1 VTGGGARAGDRL
13 LWLRLLRQ
21 GRPYAPHIAVLLL
34 LGLAATPLTLL
45 APYPLKI
52 AVDSVIGDHPLP
64 RFLEALVPGF
74 LVGSKE
80 GRLALAVLLLVGTAL
95 LVRLQGLGTWLLTTW
110 TSQRMVLD
118 FRARLFRH
126 AQRVSLA
133 YHDTKGTTDSSYR
146 ILYDAPSIQHLAI
159 DGVLPFLASA
169 VSFACMLVAIAL
181 LSPEIA
187 AVALAIAPLLFLAT
201 HVYGKRIRQRWK
213 SVKKIESASLSVV
226 QEALSALRVVKAFG
240 REEREESR
248 FEEVSNRGIRE
259 NLAVARAESVF
270 GIVIGL
276 TMAVG
281 TAAVLW
287 IGVGRVGAQAMTV
300 GDLLLVMAYLGHM
313 YEPLKTMSKKLAG
326 LQGSLASAERAFE
339 LLDEAKEVAERPDAR
354 PLLRARGEV
363 RFEGVSFSYDG
374 GRPALEEIAFE
385 VPAGAR
391 VGIAGHTGAGKT
403 TLVSLLM
410 RFYDPTSG
418 AIRLDGVDLRQWRLR
433 DLRNQF
439 AIVLQE
445 PVLFSASIA
454 ENIAYARPDACP
466 EEIVAAAR
474 AANAHEFIAGL
485 PEGYETPVGERGM
498 KLSGGE
504 RQRIS
509 LARAFLKDAPVLVLD
524 EPTSAVDPRTEEGI
538 FAAME
543 RLMAGRTTFIIAHR
557 PGTLDGCDLRLE
569 LARGRLVESRSR
581 VPEEAPRA

>member
-1 VTGGGARAGDRL
+1 MTGGGARAGDRL
-13 LWLRLLRQ
+13 LWRRLLRQ
-21 GRPYAPHIAVLLL
+21 GRPYAPHVALLLL

-45 APYPLKI
+45 QPYPLKI
-52 AVDSVIGDHPLP
+52 AIDSVIGDHPLP
-64 RFLEALVPGF
+64 RFLEALVPD
-74 LVGSKE
+74 LLAGSKE
-80 GRLALAVLLLVGTAL
+80 GRLALAVVLLVGTAL

-159 DGVLPFLASA
+159 DGALPFLSSA
-169 VSFACMLVAIAL
+169 VAFACMLLAIAL
-181 LSPEIA
+181 LSLEIA

-201 HVYGKRIRQRWK
+201 HVYGKRLRQRWR
-213 SVKKIESASLSVV
+213 SVKKLESASLSVV
-226 QEALSALRVVKAFG
+226 QEALAAVRVVKAFG

-276 TMAVG
+276 TTAVG

-287 IGVGRVGAQAMTV
+287 IGVRRVGAQAMTV

-354 PLLRARGEV
+354 PLLRARGDV
-363 RFEGVSFSYDG
+363 RFEGVAFSYDG

-418 AIRLDGVDLRQWRLR
+418 AVRLDGADLRDWRLR

-454 ENIAYARPDACP
+454 ENIAYARPDARP

-474 AANAHEFIAGL
+474 AANADEFNARL

-557 PGTLDGCDLRLE
+557 PGTLEGCDLRLE
-569 LARGRLVESRSR
+569 LARGRLVESRAR
-581 VPEEAPRA
+581 VAEEARP

>member
-1 VTGGGARAGDRL
+1 MTGGGARAGDRL
-13 LWLRLLRQ
+13 LWRRLLRQ
-21 GRPYAPHIAVLLL
+21 GRPYAPHVALLLL

-45 APYPLKI
+45 QPYPLKI
-52 AVDSVIGDHPLP
+52 AIDSVIGDHPLP
-64 RFLEALVPGF
+64 RFLEALVPD
-74 LVGSKE
+74 LLAGSKE
-80 GRLALAVLLLVGTAL
+80 GRLALAVVLLVGTAL

-159 DGVLPFLASA
+159 DGALPFLSSA
-169 VSFACMLVAIAL
+169 VAFACMLLAIAL
-181 LSPEIA
+181 LSLEIA

-201 HVYGKRIRQRWK
+201 HVYGKRLRQRWR
-213 SVKKIESASLSVV
+213 SVKKLESASLSVV
-226 QEALSALRVVKAFG
+226 QEALAAVRVVKAFG

-276 TMAVG
+276 TTAVG

-287 IGVGRVGAQAMTV
+287 IGVRRVGAQAMTV

-354 PLLRARGEV
+354 PLLRARGDV

-418 AIRLDGVDLRQWRLR
+418 AVRLDGADLRDWRLR

-454 ENIAYARPDACP
+454 ENIAYARPDARP

-474 AANAHEFIAGL
+474 AANADEFIARL

-557 PGTLDGCDLRLE
+557 PGTLEGCDLRLE
-569 LARGRLVESRSR
+569 LARGRLVESRAR
-581 VPEEAPRA
+581 VAEEARP